1 MAKER
6 IGVYAGSFDPPTIGH
21 LWMIE
26 QGSKLFDKFIVA
38 IGINPEKRY
47 TFTPEERL
55 LMLKQSIKEY
65 PNTTLEIYNN
75 QYLFNYAKKIG
86 ADFILRGSR
95 NTEDFIREQGFNN
108 LNRDYNQ
115 DITTILLMPPRD
127 LCEVSSSSVKSL
139 IGPEG
144 WEDIVRRYVSPPVF
158 DQIQQKYGRKESL

>member
-1 MAKER
+1 MNQKRVA
-6 IGVYAGSFDPPTIGH
+6 VYAGSFDPPTIGH